1 MSELRELIRKIKG
14 DCSETCGALDID
26 QAISVIKS
34 EFMKAVGEDRT
45 NKEMLMCLPK
55 KGDTYDIL
63 FKRAKIVSKMDGYNQ
78 RGNEIKEKIKEM

>member
-34 EFMKAVGEDRT
+34 EFMKAVGKDVENTALGGADSPCYMIPIT
-45 NKEMLMCLPK
+45 NGFLYGNE
-55 KGDTYDIL
+55 
-63 FKRAKIVSKMDGYNQ
+63 RDGMVYNQ
-78 RGNEIKEKIKEM
+78 AKAEIRQKIKEM